1 MYNRCMNSEKQLSK
15 MSLSECLDD
24 KELIGAVSEIT
35 ALLVDKIYIAEDMND
50 AIRDGFN
57 GGIHKVL
64 SDGRVVWFS
73 NK

>member
-1 MYNRCMNSEKQLSK
+1 MK
-15 MSLSECLDD
+15 
-24 KELIGAVSEIT
+24 ISEIMFSEFKDDT
-35 ALLVDKIYIAEDMND
+35 EVISAVAEITEKLVDKIFIAEDMTD
-50 AIRDGFN
+50 AYRDGFE